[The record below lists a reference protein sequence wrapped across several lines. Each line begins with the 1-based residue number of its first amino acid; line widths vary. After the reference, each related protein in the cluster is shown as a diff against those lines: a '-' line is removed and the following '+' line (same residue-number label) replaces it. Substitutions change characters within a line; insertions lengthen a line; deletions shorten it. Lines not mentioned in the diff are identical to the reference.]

1 MKNLF
6 IELTDT
12 DDRKYLINVMHIAWI
27 EPGKGGTSIKSN
39 MEHYSFPKK
48 VKESYE
54 EIKAL
59 IKALDSPGESL

>member
-1 MKNLF
+1 MKNCF

-12 DDRKYLINVMHIAWI
+12 DDVKILLNVNHIAWI
-27 EPGKGGTSIKSN
+27 EATKNGSSLKSN
-39 MEHYSFPKK
+39 LVNYSLPKK

-59 IKALDSPGESL
+59 IKTLDH

>member
-12 DDRKYLINVMHIAWI
+12 DDKKILLNVMHIAWV
-27 EPGKGGTSIKSN
+27 EPGKNGSSIKSN
-39 MEHYSFPKK
+39 LVNYSFPTK

-54 EIKAL
+54 EVKTL
-59 IKALDSPGESL
+59 ISSLNKD